1 MRGYPV
7 RHCYPSTFSS
17 TSGQDP
23 AISKGKRRFNVMDYP
38 ASCITSGVGRRAKRA
53 SPYSGI
59 PCETCLSVPQ
69 LHDFRCFSRAGTEV
83 YSQGRVKRNSQVH
96 PSFSNVSIILP
107 LTTSLLSTWRGHP
120 AVQPV
125 WYTIHSFCPLTA
137 LGSCGGCAVYWVGS
151 PPQPALLL
159 QPYILPSSVS
169 ASPLCGH
176 LSGTLGWLS
185 QGGPIYGSK
194 AVAPERHLPGK
205 V

>member
-1 MRGYPV
+1 MLVPGWRGGL
-7 RHCYPSTFSS
+7 FL
-17 TSGQDP
+17 
-23 AISKGKRRFNVMDYP
+23 GKRIRK
-38 ASCITSGVGRRAKRA
+38 I
-53 SPYSGI
+53 
-59 PCETCLSVPQ
+59 
-69 LHDFRCFSRAGTEV
+69 AGTPFVLQCARIRGSNDQSAINVERSPGGAIGV
-83 YSQGRVKRNSQVH
+83 YTGS
-96 PSFSNVSIILP
+96 SF
-107 LTTSLLSTWRGHP
+107 
-120 AVQPV
+120 
-125 WYTIHSFCPLTA
+125 YPLTA

>member
-1 MRGYPV
+1 MDLLDMRGYPV

-137 LGSCGGCAVYWVGS
+137 LGSCGGWVVYWREGGGGGGGPPPPPS
-151 PPQPALLL
+151 PLPLSLWLSLLL
-159 QPYILPSSVS
+159 TYSRRSFLP
-169 ASPLCGH
+169 PF
-176 LSGTLGWLS
+176 
-185 QGGPIYGSK
+185 
-194 AVAPERHLPGK
+194 
-205 V
+205 